1 MAEPIAAAE
10 DFLYLAT
17 TGHRTGRPHLIEIW
31 FVEHDGRYYVVSER
45 RERSHWV
52 QNVRQQPEVAFMV
65 GRRLRRATAR
75 ALDPAQEP
83 ELHAK
88 VRELMDR
95 RFDWSDGL
103 IIEIAPQARS
113 GGD

>member
-1 MAEPIAAAE
+1 MAEPTDAPE
-10 DFLYLAT
+10 EFLYLAT
-17 TGHRTGRPHLIEIW
+17 TGHRSGRPHLIEIW

-52 QNVRQQPEVAFMV
+52 QNVRHQPEVAFMV
-65 GRRLRRATAR
+65 GRRLRRAKAR
-75 ALDPAQEP
+75 ALDPAAEP

-95 RFDWSDGL
+95 RHDWSEGL
-103 IIEIAPQARS
+103 IVEIAPQAPSRE
-113 GGD
+113 D